1 MLLDLN
7 NLEGINFLYNDVD
20 ECLELM
26 ILLKDQR
33 FRVESENENLLE
45 ILNLYKGVL
54 IDDIDKELLV
64 NSYIRNCVIN
74 EGLDEEL

>member
-1 MLLDLN
+1 MFLDLN
-7 NLEGINFLYNDVD
+7 NLVGINFLYNDVD

-45 ILNLYKGVL
+45 ILNLDKGVL

-64 NSYIRNCVIN
+64 NSNIRNCVII

>member
-1 MLLDLN
+1 MVLLFIS
-7 NLEGINFLYNDVD
+7 GFLLV
-20 ECLELM
+20 LF
-26 ILLKDQR
+26 I
-33 FRVESENENLLE
+33 RVFLFKFEVFNEF
-45 ILNLYKGVL
+45 LNLDKDVL

>member
-1 MLLDLN
+1 
-7 NLEGINFLYNDVD
+7 
-20 ECLELM
+20 M
-26 ILLKDQR
+26 ILLKDQC

-45 ILNLYKGVL
+45 ILNLDKDVL

>member
-7 NLEGINFLYNDVD
+7 NLEGINFLYNDVY

-26 ILLKDQR
+26 ILLKDQY

-54 IDDIDKELLV
+54 IDDIDKELLM
-64 NSYIRNCVIN
+64 NSNIRNCVII

>member
-1 MLLDLN
+1 
-7 NLEGINFLYNDVD
+7 
-20 ECLELM
+20 M

-45 ILNLYKGVL
+45 ILNLDKDVL
-54 IDDIDKELLV
+54 IDDIDKELLM
-64 NSYIRNCVIN
+64 NRNIRNCVII

>member
-20 ECLELM
+20 EFLELM